1 MNKDAGWVFTIVRK
15 TMPAIRASVMRD
27 FFEILEKENWY
38 DEANH
43 NKSQS
48 TYLLFGN
55 LIEFLSVDQPSKIKG
70 RKRQVAFL
78 NEANNLTLEDFR
90 QINMRT
96 TELMIL
102 DYNPSDF
109 FSWIYDHILTRDD
122 CSFFQSSYKD
132 NPHLGQTIIE
142 EIERLKETDENYWRV
157 YGLGERGIN
166 MAAIFPKFEIVDE
179 VPSGAQFIAHGLDWG
194 FTNDPTALISVWKM
208 GHHLYLQ
215 EILYET
221 GLTNMDIGER
231 FKEIIQGRDEII
243 ADSAEPKS
251 IEEIF
256 RLGFNIKP
264 SKKGRDSISQG
275 IDIMKRHK
283 LHIIK
288 GSLNLIKEIQNYKW
302 ITDKNGRMLNQPDPG
317 NDHAMDAVRYVCLNK
332 LATNRRGQYF
342 IA

>member
-1 MNKDAGWVFTIVRK
+1 
-15 TMPAIRASVMRD
+15 MPAIRASVMRD
-27 FFEILEKENWY
+27 FFEILDREGWY

-43 NKSQS
+43 NKSQA

-102 DYNPSDF
+102 DYNPSDA

-132 NPHLGQTIIE
+132 NPHLGANIIE

-166 MAAIFPKFEIVDE
+166 MAAIFPRFELVDE
-179 VPSGAQFIAHGLDWG
+179 IPEGAQFIAHGLDWG
-194 FTNDPTALISVWKM
+194 FTNDPSALISVFKK

-215 EILYET
+215 ELLYET
-221 GLTNMDIGER
+221 GLTNLDLGER
-231 FKEIIQGRDEII
+231 FKSLIEGRAEII

-264 SKKGRDSISQG
+264 SKKGRDSINQG

-283 LHIIK
+283 LHIHK
-288 GSLNLIKEIQNYKW
+288 KSLNLIKEIQNYKW
-302 ITDKNGRMLNQPDPG
+302 QTDKNGRMLNQPDQG
-317 NDHAMDAVRYVCLNK
+317 HDHAMDAVRYVCLNK